1 MYKGSVRWAMGLLFS
16 YSVNVYISFLYST
29 GALAVGKR
37 MNRELNESEYHL
49 LDLSWFSW
57 IAII

>member
-1 MYKGSVRWAMGLLFS
+1 MGLLFS

-29 GALAVGKR
+29 GALAVRKR

-49 LDLSWFSW
+49 LDLSWFS
-57 IAII
+57 